1 MARIDA
7 FFKLM
12 SEEKASD
19 LHLATNN
26 PPMLRI
32 NGELVRVDYPP
43 LQNDE
48 LKAMVYEIAP
58 EGKIKLFEET
68 SDVDFGYEVPGVAR
82 YRANFFQQKYGISA
96 VFRLIPS
103 KVLTVEEL
111 GLPPVLKKFPLLK
124 KGLVLVTGP
133 TGSGKSTTL
142 AAMMDYANL
151 QRHDHI
157 ITVEDPIEFV
167 HRSQNCLVQHREVGV
182 HTRSF
187 ASALRGALR
196 EDPDILLVGEMRD
209 LETIELALTA
219 AATGHLV
226 FGTLHTS
233 SAPKAVDRIIDVF
246 PTNQQNQIRAT
257 LAESLKGVI
266 AQNLFKRIDK
276 PGRVAA
282 LEILVVDIAIANLVR
297 EAKTHQIPGMI
308 QVGKKKGNQ
317 PLDDAIMEHLRQT
330 RISPGRSLRQVR
342 SIKRNSAPSSKNRRR
357 TTSRNRISRHE
368 NARSRPDPV
377 RDAARPTTASRIL
390 ISPSVIRCRSRISAN
405 SSRSSSIRRSKR

>member
-1 MARIDA
+1 MAQIDA
-7 FFKLM
+7 YFDLM
-12 SEEKASD
+12 MKEGASD
-19 LHLATNN
+19 LHLSSGSQ
-26 PPMLRI
+26 PIVRI
-32 NGELVRVDYPP
+32 RGELVRINAPT
-43 LQNDE
+43 LESEQ
-48 LKAMVYEIAP
+48 LKKMLYEIAP
-58 EGKIKLFEET
+58 EMKQKLFEET
-68 SDVDFGYEVPGVAR
+68 GDVDFGYEVPGVAR

-103 KVLTVEEL
+103 NVLTVEDL
-111 GLPPVLKKFPLLK
+111 GLPPVLKKFPMLK
-124 KGLVLVTGP
+124 KGLILVTGP

-151 QRHDHI
+151 QRQDHI

-167 HRSQNCLVQHREVGV
+167 HRSQNCLVQHREVGI

-187 ASALRGALR
+187 SNALRGALR

-233 SAPKAVDRIIDVF
+233 SAAKAVDRVIDVF

-257 LAESLKGVI
+257 LAESLKGVV
-266 AQNLFKRIDK
+266 AQNLFKRIDV

-282 LEILVVDIAIANLVR
+282 LEILVVDMAIANLVR
-297 EAKTHQIPGMI
+297 EGKTHQIPGMI

-317 PLDDAIMEHLRQT
+317 PLDDAIMDHLRHT
-330 RISPGRSLRQVR
+330 RISPEEAYDKAIDKKKFRQFL
-342 SIKRNSAPSSKNRRR
+342 KEP
-357 TTSRNRISRHE
+357 
-368 NARSRPDPV
+368 PV
-377 RDAARPTTASRIL
+377 DASDE
-390 ISPSVIRCRSRISAN
+390 
-405 SSRSSSIRRSKR
+405 